1 MYQEFHDNSVNNND
15 KRQGRKQKQNEKRNY
30 AYPSTRL
37 TFSQT
42 LDKTTTTTT
51 QNNVAVYASD
61 ACDLETKS
69 SSSYRV

>member
-1 MYQEFHDNSVNNND
+1 MTTVSTTTTKGKEEN
-15 KRQGRKQKQNEKRNY
+15 RNKMRS
-30 AYPSTRL
+30 AIMPTRL

-42 LDKTTTTTT
+42 LDKTTT